1 MDKGTL
7 SASLNLI
14 LQSRDSVSIQSGIE
28 AKKKILDL
36 TDDKNLLS
44 GILIDKLIEFDN
56 DLMDLKRYQYKHIQ
70 TQKHK
75 NATRSQS
82 I

>member
-1 MDKGTL
+1 MDKGTVE
-7 SASLNLI
+7 ASLNLI

-70 TQKHK
+70 AQKHK
-75 NATRSQS
+75 TVLNLKT
-82 I
+82 